1 MSELVTTGVWRVRAG
16 QEAEFIQEWTDFT
29 QWAAKLSGAQTFR
42 LACDNADPQR
52 YVSFAPWS
60 DADAA
65 HAWKQTPEFRQR
77 IAQVL
82 QYVEDFQPTEL
93 SVVAMVEA
101 TVGAATN

>member
-1 MSELVTTGVWRVRAG
+1 MSELVTTGVWRVRPG
-16 QEAEFIQEWTDFT
+16 QEAEFVHEWTQFT
-29 QWAAKLSGAQTFR
+29 RWASKMPGATTLR

-52 YVSFAPWS
+52 YVSFAPWT

-65 HAWKQTPEFRQR
+65 HAWKHSPEFRER

-93 SVVAMVEA
+93 ATVAVVEA
-101 TVGAATN
+101 GVGAATN

>member
-1 MSELVTTGVWRVRAG
+1 MSELVTTGVWRVRSG
-16 QEAEFIQEWTDFT
+16 HEAEFIQEWTDFA
-29 QWAAKLSGAQTFR
+29 QWAAQMPGADTLR

-52 YVSFAPWS
+52 YVSFAPWR

-82 QYVEDFQPTEL
+82 QYVQDFQPTEL
-93 SVVAMVEA
+93 SVVAAFDA
-101 TVGAATN
+101 TVGAATQ